1 MIVSDMKENA
11 PNFHNLNKRPD
22 PVGGV
27 SPNQSSS
34 QNDTLT
40 ANQSATIDSDSPQLK
55 NAPQS
60 KVSTLVPPIAID
72 DVINSSTQPR
82 VPKIISSQCNKENV
96 AITPKASPSGGQFSD
111 PKCFLPGVF
120 EKPMSQA
127 NERTLDRSSHAEQAS
142 KSSKTGKYD
151 TFAAS
156 TSLTS
161 VKSPKWSSG
170 ENSGNLVNVSSAS
183 SKTTD
188 EPLKT
193 DPEST
198 QKQTS
203 AQLKQLKKSSS
214 LESTVNANSVTEDSR
229 PDNKKADGKTSKD
242 KVKVQTTDLLKEN
255 APKCSPI
262 VEKRPVSPKVL
273 ETQYKQSELQ
283 SEIQRI
289 IQKTRQDLEH
299 LQSPNGS
306 EKLFSNPD
314 VVNESETTLTTLEPK
329 SKHSNSA
336 AESQRN
342 GEKSRTPKID
352 QVFNGDKKSINGALF
367 PVPPPMEFSEG
378 AQQMQASSAYQNG
391 FPSAVNQSQANISLL
406 SRPKSPPVELQLMNT
421 TNG

>member
-1 MIVSDMKENA
+1 MKENA
-11 PNFHNLNKRPD
+11 PNFHNLNKRPE

-111 PKCFLPGVF
+111 PKCSLPGVF

-127 NERTLDRSSHAEQAS
+127 NERTLDRRSHAEQAS

-156 TSLTS
+156 TSFAS

-203 AQLKQLKKSSS
+203 AQLKQLKKCQSMISSS
-214 LESTVNANSVTEDSR
+214 LESTVNANSVTKDSR
-229 PDNKKADGKTSKD
+229 SDSKKVDEETSKD
-242 KVKVQTTDLLKEN
+242 KVKVPTDQLKEN
-255 APKCSPI
+255 APKCSSI
-262 VEKRPVSPKVL
+262 VEKRSVSPKVL

-314 VVNESETTLTTLEPK
+314 VVNESETTLTTLELK

-391 FPSAVNQSQANISLL
+391 FPSAVDQSQVNISLL